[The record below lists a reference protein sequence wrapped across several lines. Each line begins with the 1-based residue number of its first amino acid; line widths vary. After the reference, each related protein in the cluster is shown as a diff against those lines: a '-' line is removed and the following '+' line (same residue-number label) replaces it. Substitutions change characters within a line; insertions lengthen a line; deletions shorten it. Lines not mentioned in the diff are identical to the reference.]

1 MKETLTRILSGI
13 VYILLLI
20 TATSFSFET
29 FLLLF
34 GFFMLVC
41 VVEFCTL
48 INLNR
53 VVPLLFATVAYTFLN
68 LYPFSGRWIENFDMF
83 LVMATIL
90 INIRCL
96 MFLYNLSK
104 KTVSRPLGYLFL
116 IGYIIIPFIL
126 IPKIPGVGEHF
137 NPKIIIG
144 IFILF
149 WTNDTFAFIIGKT
162 IGRTKLFER
171 ISPKKTV
178 EGFIGG
184 LVFTMLGSIL
194 IADYY
199 VSQPQF
205 IWILSAII
213 ISIFGTLGDL
223 VESKFKRIAGVKDS
237 GRIMPGHGGILDRLD
252 SVIFAAPILFLLY
265 QITFYVS

>member
-1 MKETLTRILSGI
+1 MKETLTRVLSGI

-20 TATSFSFET
+20 CATSFSYES

-41 VVEFCTL
+41 VIEFCKLVKLPLVPPLVIATL
-48 INLNR
+48 
-53 VVPLLFATVAYTFLN
+53 TFTFFN
-68 LYPFSGRWIENFDMF
+68 LYPFSDLSIKYIDMF
-83 LVMATIL
+83 LVIATIL

-96 MFLYNLSK
+96 MFLYNTSK
-104 KTVSRPLGYLFL
+104 KSVRPLLGYLFV

-126 IPKIPGVGEHF
+126 IPKIPTFYDGF
-137 NPKIIIG
+137 NPKIIIS
-144 IFILF
+144 IFILI
-149 WTNDTFAFIIGKT
+149 WTNDTFAFIIGKS

-184 LVFTMLGSIL
+184 IIFTMVASIL

-199 VSQPQF
+199 LNQDRF
-205 IWILSAII
+205 TWLFTAII

-223 VESKFKRIAGVKDS
+223 VESKFKRIAEVKDS
-237 GRIMPGHGGILDRLD
+237 GRIMPGHGGMLDRLD
-252 SVIFAAPILFLLY
+252 SILFAAPIIFLFY
-265 QITFYVS
+265 QITLYVS